1 MKSVTVPDQARRFGR
16 AQMSSKGQVGIM
28 ERKDIIRAIMEKE
41 YQISPEAVELIYS
54 SNSPEDLLKYVLS
67 TVDDSV
73 IVIGIE
79 HINLEGFA
87 AYGKASTLNYTKKEK
102 NPDDTEYEKKP
113 DFKTLAGE
121 FPSDKINAL
130 DTEKK
135 KILSGAPILSSI
147 PSNPSSESDSF
158 LVPNSLSESALS
170 SESDVVITTPESI
183 IKSLQD
189 SVPDSISVQDMAPD
203 MAYEPA
209 PDILNTLHTPDT
221 PNTLN
226 TPDTQSNVVS
236 SDEASASHLASAS
249 LSSVKAAPPPFSS
262 HPSQAVNRSSSFF
275 GQGNSLPPSPS
286 NRIFRKESTSS
297 FSGIEFFSGSK
308 NEEYKHYPGR
318 NPVTVFSDITGH
330 STCVGEYMQFVQ
342 YFRDRYSRLSEI
354 IRGRI
359 NARPIESLK
368 RRSFRRGGDG
378 GSEEISIIGMV
389 SDISSTTNGHK
400 ILSLEDPT
408 GSFPVLIRNSDK
420 ELFEFASK
428 ILLDEIIGVTGSV
441 TNDGSLMLATKLIQP
456 DIPNNIQRRT
466 GSHGKAVLIS
476 DVHVGSSQFM
486 EDAWLD
492 FLDFLKGESD
502 SESMRE
508 LAASIRYLVVAGDI
522 VDGIGIYP
530 DQEMELEILDVY
542 EQYRKAAE
550 YFREIPEHIRIIISP
565 GNHDAVRQAEPQ
577 PALPENLQA
586 YFPQNIV
593 FVGNPAFLEL
603 DGVRIL
609 IYHGRS
615 IDDLVASIPG
625 VSYQEPAGAV
635 LEMLK
640 RRHLAP
646 TYGSRVSISP
656 EKKDYFIIDP
666 VPDIIHTGHVH
677 TLGVQ
682 RYKNVLLINSGTWQG
697 QTEFQK
703 RVNLVPVPARVPIVD
718 LRDFDVKILAFD

>member
-1 MKSVTVPDQARRFGR
+1 MKSLEELRSVGMKDMEGLRSIQ
-16 AQMSSKGQVGIM
+16 KGQVGIM
-28 ERKDIIRAIMEKE
+28 ERKDIIRAVMEEE

-54 SNSPEDLLKYVLS
+54 SNSPENLLKYVLS
-67 TVDDSV
+67 TINDSV

-79 HINLEGFA
+79 NIDLEGFVA
-87 AYGKASTLNYTKKEK
+87 SGKASKLIYTGD
-102 NPDDTEYEKKP
+102 NGNSGFGTS
-113 DFKTLAGE
+113 AGE
-121 FPSDKINAL
+121 SPSDKIHVSSP
-130 DTEKK
+130 EGR
-135 KILSGAPILSSI
+135 KILPTAPVLSSR
-147 PSNPSSESDSF
+147 SDNSSPKPDLS
-158 LVPNSLSESALS
+158 LVPDSLSEPDIVIEAPDPIMKS
-170 SESDVVITTPESI
+170 SQEPI
-183 IKSLQD
+183 
-189 SVPDSISVQDMAPD
+189 PDSISVSYMVPD
-203 MAYEPA
+203 IPHEPA
-209 PDILNTLHTPDT
+209 PD
-221 PNTLN
+221 
-226 TPDTQSNVVS
+226 TQPGTV
-236 SDEASASHLASAS
+236 SDETVSAPYLASDS
-249 LSSVKAAPPPFSS
+249 LSPVKAAPPIFSS
-262 HPSQAVNRSSSFF
+262 HSSQAVNRPASSFF
-275 GQGNSLPPSPS
+275 GQGNSLPSSPP
-286 NRIFRKESTSS
+286 NRIFRTEPSS
-297 FSGIEFFSGSK
+297 SVSGRGLLSDSRD
-308 NEEYKHYPGR
+308 EYKHYPGR
-318 NPVTVFSDITGH
+318 NPVTVVSDITGH

-368 RRSFRRGGDG
+368 RRSLRRGGDG

-389 SDISSTTNGHK
+389 SDIGSTTNGHK

-408 GSFPVLIRNSDK
+408 GSFSVLIRNSDK
-420 ELFEFASK
+420 ELFELASR

-456 DIPNNIQRRT
+456 DVPNNVQRRT

-476 DVHVGSSQFM
+476 DVHVGSSQFL

-502 SESMRE
+502 SESTRE
-508 LAASIRYLVVAGDI
+508 LAASIRYLVVAGDV

-530 DQEMELEILDVY
+530 DQEMELDILDVY

-550 YFREIPEHIRIIISP
+550 YFREIPEHIRIVISP

-577 PALPENLQA
+577 PALPESIQA
-586 YFPQNIV
+586 DFPQNVI
-593 FVGNPAFLEL
+593 FVGNPALVEL

-615 IDDLVASIPG
+615 IDDLVASVPG

-682 RYKNVLLINSGTWQG
+682 RYKNVLLVNSGTWQG

-703 RVNLVPVPARVPIVD
+703 RVNLMPVPARVPIVD
-718 LRDFDVKILAFD
+718 LEDFDVKILAFD

>member
-1 MKSVTVPDQARRFGR
+1 
-16 AQMSSKGQVGIM
+16 M
-28 ERKDIIRAIMEKE
+28 ERKDIIRAVMEKE
-41 YQISPEAVELIYS
+41 YQISPEAVELIHS
-54 SNSPEDLLKYVLS
+54 SNLPEDLLRYVLS
-67 TVDDSV
+67 TVNDSV

-79 HINLEGFA
+79 DINLEGFA
-87 AYGKASTLNYTKKEK
+87 AFS
-102 NPDDTEYEKKP
+102 
-113 DFKTLAGE
+113 AGE
-121 FPSDKINAL
+121 SSSDKKHASSK
-130 DTEKK
+130 EER
-135 KILSGAPILSSI
+135 KIPFGASILSSR
-147 PSNPSSESDSF
+147 SDNPSSEPDSF
-158 LVPNSLSESALS
+158 LVPGPLSESIFS
-170 SESDVVITTPESI
+170 PEPYVIESPNPNVKPS
-183 IKSLQD
+183 QD
-189 SVPDSISVQDMAPD
+189 SVPDSSVQDIVLGE
-203 MAYEPA
+203 AYEPA
-209 PDILNTLHTPDT
+209 PDTPNSPNPLDT
-221 PNTLN
+221 PNPPNIPDTL
-226 TPDTQSNVVS
+226 DTQSDTIL
-236 SDEASASHLASAS
+236 SDEASASYLTSDS
-249 LSSVKAAPPPFSS
+249 ISSVKAAPPTFSFHS
-262 HPSQAVNRSSSFF
+262 SLAVNRSASSFF
-275 GQGNSLPPSPS
+275 GQGNSLSSFPS
-286 NRIFRKESTSS
+286 NRSFRTEPSSTSER
-297 FSGIEFFSGSK
+297 GIFSGSRD
-308 NEEYKHYPGR
+308 EYKHYPGK

-354 IRGRI
+354 IRGRV

-408 GSFPVLIRNSDK
+408 GSFSVLIRNSDK
-420 ELFEFASK
+420 ELFELASK
-428 ILLDEIIGVTGSV
+428 ILLDEVIGVTGSI
-441 TNDGSLMLATKLIQP
+441 TNDGSLMLASKLIQP
-456 DIPNNIQRRT
+456 DVPNNIQRRT
-466 GSHGKAVLIS
+466 GSYGKAVLIS

-486 EDAWLD
+486 EEAWLD

-502 SESMRE
+502 SEGMRE
-508 LAASIRYLVVAGDI
+508 LAASVRYLVVAGDI

-530 DQEMELEILDVY
+530 DQEMELDILDVY

-550 YFREIPEHIRIIISP
+550 YFREIPDHIRVIISP

-577 PALPENLQA
+577 PALPENIQA
-586 YFPQNIV
+586 YFPENVV

-615 IDDLVASIPG
+615 IDDLVASVPG

-682 RYKNVLLINSGTWQG
+682 RYKNVLLVNSGTWQG

-703 RVNLVPVPARVPIVD
+703 RVNLVPAPARVPIVD
-718 LRDFDVKILAFD
+718 LENFDVKILAFD

>member
-1 MKSVTVPDQARRFGR
+1 MKSVTVPDQARRFER

-54 SNSPEDLLKYVLS
+54 SNSPEDLLKYILS

-73 IVIGIE
+73 IVIGTE
-79 HINLEGFA
+79 HIDLEGFA
-87 AYGKASTLNYTKKEK
+87 AYGKVSTLNSTKKEK
-102 NPDDTEYEKKP
+102 NPDDTEYERKP
-113 DFKTLAGE
+113 DFKTLTGK

-135 KILSGAPILSSI
+135 KILSGAPIISSI
-147 PSNPSSESDSF
+147 PSNPPSESDSF
-158 LVPNSLSESALS
+158 LVPNSLSESILS
-170 SESDVVITTPESI
+170 SEPDVVITAPEPI
-183 IKSLQD
+183 IKSLQE
-189 SVPDSISVQDMAPD
+189 SVPDSISVPDMVPD

-209 PDILNTLHTPDT
+209 
-221 PNTLN
+221 
-226 TPDTQSNVVS
+226 PDTQSNVVS

-249 LSSVKAAPPPFSS
+249 LSSVKAVPPPFST
-262 HPSQAVNRSSSFF
+262 HPSQAVNRSSSSFF

-297 FSGIEFFSGSK
+297 FSGIGFLSGSK

-368 RRSFRRGGDG
+368 RRSFRRGGGGDG

-420 ELFEFASK
+420 ELFEFASR

-456 DIPNNIQRRT
+456 DIPNNVQRRT
-466 GSHGKAVLIS
+466 GIHGKAVLIS

-550 YFREIPEHIRIIISP
+550 YFREIPEHIRVIISP

-577 PALPENLQA
+577 PALPENIQA

-682 RYKNVLLINSGTWQG
+682 RYKNVLLVNSGTWQG

-718 LRDFDVKILAFD
+718 LENFDVKILAFD